1 METGQQKVKNV
12 CKNNIYIALILVTIL
27 FGSWQSNFEPKL
39 NHEQY
44 KIINDAFTTETF
56 LFDKTTTVK
65 SWINLINKEW
75 LKDELWFCFGE
86 NQDKIIEELTD
97 LDLKYNLN
105 LHIQNQIKP
114 LIIEKK
120 YLKAGDINIISK
132 DKGERIPKISA
143 PFVYEDKALIY
154 YQSPIEEYI
163 IYLKKKTSGD
173 WERICIFHIFF
184 ILTD

>member
-12 CKNNIYIALILVTIL
+12 CKNKIYIALILVTIL

-39 NHEQY
+39 NQEQY

-86 NQDKIIEELTD
+86 NEDKIIEELTD
-97 LDLKYNLN
+97 SDFKYNLSS
-105 LHIQNQIKP
+105 HIQNQIKP
-114 LIIEKK
+114 LIIEKEH
-120 YLKAGDINIISK
+120 LNPGVFNLTSK
-132 DKGERIPKISA
+132 DKNGLVPKISA
-143 PFVYEDKALIY
+143 PFFYENKALIY
-154 YQSPIEEYI
+154 YHSPIEEYI
-163 IYLKKKTSGD
+163 IYLKKNKSGV

-184 ILTD
+184 ILTE

>member
-12 CKNNIYIALILVTIL
+12 CKNNIYIAFILITIL
-27 FGSWQSNFEPKL
+27 FCSWQSNLEPKL
-39 NHEQY
+39 NQEQY
-44 KIINDAFTTETF
+44 KIINDAFTAETF

-65 SWINLINKEW
+65 SWTNMINKEW
-75 LKDELWFCFGE
+75 LKDELWFCFVE

-97 LDLKYNLN
+97 SDLKYSLN

-120 YLKAGDINIISK
+120 QLKAKNINIISK
-132 DKGERIPKISA
+132 DKEGRIPKISA

-154 YQSPIEEYI
+154 YQSPVEEYI

-173 WERICIFHIFF
+173 WERICIFYIFF
-184 ILTD
+184 ILTE